1 MNDCEEC
8 GGPVRNGKCQACGY
22 SEPQKFETSNPNHRR
37 CAYRNYNDQCPL
49 PGTMSETTRAE
60 NDSEFYCHH
69 HMEHRDNP
77 KKSAWLYREIMAGR
91 LTGHKGSEV
100 QCLMSEKMAALRES
114 NPELFFQ
121 PTTPEET
128 RDYQKMVM
136 GYVRGVTFAAK
147 ELPYNKSKQIADIGY
162 DEAELLQGAIV
173 RAQA

>member
-1 MNDCEEC
+1 MNDCRDC

-22 SEPQKFETSNPNHRR
+22 AEPQKFDTSNPNHRR
-37 CAYRNYNDQCPL
+37 CAYRYYDNQCPL

-60 NDSEFYCHH
+60 TDSEFYCHH

-77 KKSAWLYREIMAGR
+77 KKAAFIYHEILAGR

-100 QCLMSEKMAALRES
+100 QCLMAEKMAALRES
-114 NPELFFQ
+114 NPELFYL

-128 RDYQKMVM
+128 RDYQRMVM

-147 ELPYNKSKQIADIGY
+147 PLPYEKHKQIAEIKY
-162 DEAELLQGAIV
+162 NEEELLTGVTVKA
-173 RAQA
+173 A